1 MVKKKKKE
9 GRPARPLKQRIEE
22 ITFDYEKI
30 KKLGGYGLIQ
40 SEIAN
45 VLGVSPKT
53 LSVWK
58 KNSEFRSILKKGK
71 DEADAAVIASA
82 FDKTQWKEYWEETI
96 EYSEGKDKDGK
107 PRVKS
112 IRRTK
117 KWLPPSDT
125 AIIFWLKNRRRQ
137 DWKDVWDIEGEG
149 AKAKQS
155 IIIKIVEDKENG
167 ETAKND
173 NK

>member
-1 MVKKKKKE
+1 MNVINTLHPFQVKKKKKE

-117 KWLPPSDT
+117 IKKGSFIPFYFK
-125 AIIFWLKNRRRQ
+125 IIT
-137 DWKDVWDIEGEG
+137 G
-149 AKAKQS
+149 S
-155 IIIKIVEDKENG
+155 H
-167 ETAKND
+167 
-173 NK
+173 